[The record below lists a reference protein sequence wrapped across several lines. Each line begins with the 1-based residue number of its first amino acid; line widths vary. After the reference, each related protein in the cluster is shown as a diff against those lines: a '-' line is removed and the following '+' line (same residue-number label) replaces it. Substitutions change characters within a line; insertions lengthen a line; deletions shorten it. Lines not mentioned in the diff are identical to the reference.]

1 MKAPEIVSLT
11 PGKRVLFLTKDPEL
25 IRRQLRGELDLRMDE
40 LTVEELLDDI
50 NTDAMTPAWV
60 CFSHRPEDI
69 ARDAYAGLIV
79 DGKRLFERDALRNGN
94 FEVIVSGHRKGV
106 GSSRETAVQAEK
118 WSGIRIAIAASF
130 APIHA
135 RNNISQGVLMGDHE
149 QLRRLQRGSG
159 IPLAEFYSGYDPITR
174 IVVQQGGLFP
184 FSKALAAGE
193 IELPRPDTGE
203 RPMTMAEKL
212 LARHLV
218 ESAGPARGAGGE
230 GGEDGAA
237 GPEASGGVGGAEGA
251 GGERRYVKP
260 GDAVVVSVDG
270 GYSHEFTTAQVHYF
284 LEQEH
289 GADYQIKNP
298 ARFAVFEDH
307 LIYADEVPK
316 MRPFAEKIENLRELQ
331 RQFQAHTGV
340 RNFAAVSGLSP
351 GICHEVAREALVEPG
366 DFIQAT
372 DSHTCMGG
380 VNNALTW
387 GVGATEYADL
397 IHSGFTQVEVP
408 ESIRFEL
415 AGKLGPGVTAKDV
428 MLYILLEFAKRE
440 LTLDRVMEFAGPG
453 VSTLSMDERATLT
466 NMATECSAKT
476 AIVVADEET
485 FRWLAEWRPDAGED
499 VRARWRRRAVA
510 PDPGAVYAGGVHAI
524 DLSAMRPMVA
534 HPGDPDRGI
543 PSDPTNGAWIE
554 DIGDVEIDIAYGGS
568 CTAGKIDDLI
578 FYHQVVKEAVDAGLR
593 VAEGVRFLI
602 QCGSQAVEQFVR
614 DNGLAETFERAG
626 VTLIHPGCGACI
638 GCGPGV
644 SETPG
649 EVTVSAINR
658 NYKGRSGP
666 GKLWLASPL
675 TVAAS
680 AFTGRITAYRP
691 GMFADLAGQRPRRPR
706 LPVLNPA

>member
-1 MKAPEIVSLT
+1 MKPAEIVRLT

-79 DGKRLFERDALRNGN
+79 DGKRLFERDALRDGN

-118 WSGIRIAIAASF
+118 WSGIRIAVAASF

-149 QLRRLQRGSG
+149 QLRRLQRGEG
-159 IPLAEFYSGYDPITR
+159 IPLAEFSAGYDPITR
-174 IVVQQGGLFP
+174 IVVQHGGLFP
-184 FSKALAAGE
+184 FSKALAKGE
-193 IELPRPDTGE
+193 VELPRPDTGE

-212 LARHLV
+212 LARHLLG
-218 ESAGPARGAGGE
+218 SAPAKGAGGH
-230 GGEDGAA
+230 GNDGND
-237 GPEASGGVGGAEGA
+237 

-289 GADYQIKNP
+289 GAGYRIQNP

-307 LIYADEVPK
+307 LIYADEVAK
-316 MRPFAEKIENLRELQ
+316 MRPFAGKIETLRELQ

-340 RNFAAVSGLSP
+340 RNFAAVEGLSP

-380 VNNALTW
+380 VNNALAW
-387 GVGATEYADL
+387 GVGSTEYADL

-415 AGKLGPGVTAKDV
+415 VGKLGQGVTAKDV
-428 MLYILLEFAKRE
+428 MLYILLEYAKRE
-440 LTLDRVMEFAGPG
+440 LTLDRVMEFTGPG

-476 AIVVADEET
+476 AIVLADEET
-485 FRWLAEWRPDAGED
+485 FRWLAEWRPDAGEAD
-499 VRARWRRRAVA
+499 KARWRRRAVA
-510 PDPGAVYAGGVHAI
+510 PDPGAVYAGGVQTI
-524 DLSAMRPMVA
+524 DLAALRPMVA

-543 PSDPTNGAWIE
+543 PSDPTNGAWID
-554 DIGDVEIDIAYGGS
+554 DIGEVKIDIAYGGS

-593 VAEGVRFLI
+593 VAGGVRFLI
-602 QCGSQAVEQFVR
+602 QCGSQAVEQYVR

-680 AFTGRITAYRP
+680 AFTGRISAYRP
-691 GMFADLAGQRPRRPR
+691 GMFAELAGQRPRQPR
-706 LPVLNPA
+706 LPVLSPA

>member
-1 MKAPEIVSLT
+1 MNAAEIVRLT
-11 PGKRVLFLTKDPEL
+11 PGKRVLFLTKDAEL
-25 IRRQLRGELDLRMDE
+25 IRRQLRGELDLRMDD
-40 LTVEELLDDI
+40 LTVDELLDDI

-79 DGKRLFERDALRNGN
+79 DGQRLFERDALRNGN
-94 FEVIVSGHRKGV
+94 FEAIVSGHRKGV

-118 WSGIRIAIAASF
+118 WSGIRIAVAASF

-135 RNNISQGVLMGDHE
+135 RNNISQGVLMADHR
-149 QLRRLQRGSG
+149 QLRRLQHGEG
-159 IPLAEFYSGYDPITR
+159 IPLAELSAGFDPITR
-174 IVVQQGGLFP
+174 IVVERGGLFP
-184 FSKALAAGE
+184 FSKALAEGE
-193 IELPRPDTGE
+193 IELPRPVTGE

-212 LARHLV
+212 LARHLLD
-218 ESAGPARGAGGE
+218 AAAPAAP
-230 GGEDGAA
+230 AA
-237 GPEASGGVGGAEGA
+237 PAAT
-251 GGERRYVKP
+251 RFVKP

-289 GADYQIKNP
+289 GAEYRIVNP

-316 MRPFAEKIENLRELQ
+316 MRPFAAKIETLRELQ

-340 RNFAAVSGLSP
+340 RNFAASQGISP
-351 GICHEVAREALVEPG
+351 GICHEVAREALIEPG
-366 DFIQAT
+366 DLIQAT

-380 VNNALTW
+380 VNNALAW

-415 AGKLGPGVTAKDV
+415 EGKLASGVTAKDL
-428 MLYILLEFAKRE
+428 MLYILLEYAKRE
-440 LTLDRVMEFAGPG
+440 LTLDRVMEFTGPG

-466 NMATECSAKT
+466 NMATECTAKT
-476 AIVVADEET
+476 AIVIADEET
-485 FRWLAEWRPDAGED
+485 FRWLAEWRPDAD
-499 VRARWRRRAVA
+499 AATVARWRQRAVA
-510 PDPGAVYAGGVHAI
+510 PDPGAHYAGGVHVI
-524 DLSAMRPMVA
+524 DLASLRPMVA

-543 PSDPTNGAWIE
+543 PSDPTNGAWI
-554 DIGDVEIDIAYGGS
+554 DTIGKVSIDIAYGGS

-593 VAEGVRFLI
+593 VAPGVRFLI
-602 QCGSQAVEQFVR
+602 QCGSAAVESFVR
-614 DNGLAETFERAG
+614 ANGLADTFERAG

-680 AFTGRITAYRP
+680 AFTGHITAYRP
-691 GMFADLAGQRPRRPR
+691 GMFAEIASAP
-706 LPVLNPA
+706 PVLSPA